1 MHIVKGRETFAL
13 NKKAEVLAVAEFE
26 FKRIAKEEIF
36 RFSLETPIAI
46 EANQEYT
53 VGTIISGDRTQY
65 GKEGMETVTVEGVQ
79 FTFGKALKKYDNA
92 TGVSMGQ
99 IPELIFYK

>member
-26 FKRIAKEEIF
+26 FGKTQGDIF

-53 VGTIISGDRTQY
+53 VGTIISGDRT
-65 GKEGMETVTVEGVQ
+65 
-79 FTFGKALKKYDNA
+79 
-92 TGVSMGQ
+92 
-99 IPELIFYK
+99 